1 MNSLTQY
8 IYCRLTSV
16 YKGHLTHTKLCTK
29 KFKHRVF
36 WPWDLKD
43 WHDQYFFL
51 ASTLEDPTNN
61 YAFLT
66 HSRKHFL
73 QYNTVSIRVWRL
85 DLRRTT
91 FNVFKY
97 NAITIGMVWII
108 PISIILLS
116 KPFKTKLILD
126 VRPNADTVLKDFP
139 E

>member
-66 HSRKHFL
+66 HRRKRF
-73 QYNTVSIRVWRL
+73 YSIIQLVFGSQDSTSDEL
-85 DLRRTT
+85 T
-91 FNVFKY
+91 FKVFKY

-139 E
+139 V